1 MGSRLLIKI
10 QTVRSLYTFEP
21 NSLNNQSI
29 FNAAEPLKGKN
40 NVIPGYSNTFPH
52 ECNNDSKMLRIEA
65 ENCLKFWKIEAG
77 QLLSS
82 CLFFGQIS
90 A

>member
-1 MGSRLLIKI
+1 MKI
-10 QTVRSLYTFEP
+10 QTVRNIYIFEP
-21 NSLNNQSI
+21 NALNNLSI
-29 FNAAEPLKGKN
+29 FNPAEPLKGKN

-52 ECNNDSKMLRIEA
+52 ECITDSKMLRIEA
-65 ENCLKFWKIEAG
+65 ENCLKIWKIEAG